1 MHPLDSLVAEVR
13 ACRRC
18 APEFPHAPRPVIRLT
33 RTARLC
39 VAGQAPGLKVH
50 ETGLPFNDASG
61 DRLRAWM
68 GVTREEFYDERGV
81 ATVPM
86 GFCFP
91 GYDAQRCDKPP
102 PRACAAT
109 WHGRLFAAA
118 PKFSLILA
126 IGAYA
131 QAWHLGADA
140 KSSLTETV
148 RAWREYGPNI
158 IPLPHPS
165 GRNNG
170 WLKKNPWFEQE
181 LLPTLK
187 TEVRRALSCA
197 S

>member
-18 APEFPHAPRPVIRLT
+18 APELPHAPRPVIRLKP
-33 RTARLC
+33 TARIC

-61 DRLRAWM
+61 DRLRSWM
-68 GVTREEFYDERGV
+68 GVTREEFYDEAHI

-91 GYDAQRCDKPP
+91 GYDANRVDKPP

-109 WHGRLFAAA
+109 WHTRLFASA

-131 QAWHLGADA
+131 QDWHLGGRT
-140 KSSLTETV
+140 KGTLTDTV
-148 RAWREYGPNI
+148 RCWRDYGPNI

-187 TEVRRALSCA
+187 T
-197 S
+197 

>member
-1 MHPLDSLVAEVR
+1 MLDRLVRDVR
-13 ACRRC
+13 ACRLC
-18 APEFPHAPRPVIRLT
+18 AHELPHAPRPVIRLE
-33 RTARLC
+33 RSARLC

-68 GVTREEFYDERGV
+68 GVTREEFYDATRV

-91 GYDAQRCDKPP
+91 GYDARKVDKPP
-102 PRACAAT
+102 RRECART
-109 WHGRLFAAA
+109 WHDRLFEFA
-118 PKFSLILA
+118 PQFSLTLA
-126 IGAYA
+126 IGAHA
-131 QAWHLGADA
+131 QTYHLRDRARGT
-140 KSSLTETV
+140 LTETV
-148 RAWREYGPNI
+148 RAWRDYAPRV

-181 LLPTLK
+181 LIPELK
-187 TEVRRALSCA
+187 LRVRQALSSA